1 VETVMRVTFVFLL
14 VMVVFRVLGKR
25 ELTQMSPFELVMLL
39 FIPQLFSR
47 ALTRQDYSLTNGVIG
62 FATLVVLVSLTSIAG
77 FQSRSVGRLLKGAPA
92 VLVSDGRF
100 VEEALQRERITPDD
114 VFSQLHKAGLD
125 ELRMVKWAILETN
138 GKISIVPA
146 ASRSLAPSV
155 RREF

>member
-1 VETVMRVTFVFLL
+1 VETVVRVTFVFLF

-62 FATLVVLVSLTSIAG
+62 FSTLVVLVTLTSIAG
-77 FQSRSVGRLLKGAPA
+77 FQSGSMGRLLRGAPA
-92 VLVSDGRF
+92 ILVADGRF

-114 VFSQLHKAGLD
+114 IFSQIHKAGLS
-125 ELRMVKWAILETN
+125 ELRLVKWAILETD
-138 GKISIVPA
+138 GKISIVTAAGALVPA
-146 ASRSLAPSV
+146 D
-155 RREF
+155 FTQQ